1 MICWNRGESRSVESK
16 SKEVHAESIAKGVV
30 AFSNSQGGVI
40 LIGVSDKGEVEGISG
55 DNNLKKISLTLE
67 VLNIILE
74 NKTRLERV
82 FSGYSKEII

>member
-16 SKEVHAESIAKGVV
+16 SKEVHAESIAKGMV

-55 DNNLKKISLTLE
+55 DNNYEEWVANIARKYMRVTKIKYL
-67 VLNIILE
+67 VN
-74 NKTRLERV
+74 
-82 FSGYSKEII
+82 F